1 MRAKFCSN
9 WVAVAL
15 LLTGILLA
23 GCSRSAE
30 TATTAAV
37 PSAPVEKPLLKV
49 GFQLDWFPS
58 AEHGGHYQAVAKNF
72 YRDAGLDVTIVP
84 GGPGQSGMQK
94 VALGQ
99 IEFAMGRSDDV
110 ILAVSHGLP
119 LLIVGAQME
128 HDPQAILVH
137 DESPVKTFK
146 DLDGKSIM
154 VSPGSNWITF
164 VQSHY
169 GIHFGTFPN
178 DFGLA
183 RFVADPAFIQQ
194 CFISNE
200 PYYVGQQGV
209 KTRALLIA
217 DAGYD
222 PYRVLFTSQA
232 FAKEHPEAV
241 RAFLAASVRG
251 WTDYLHGDSA
261 PAAARIQKENQ
272 TQTPGQI
279 AYSIEALKSHHLV
292 EGDPAK
298 GERTGL
304 ITPERM
310 TDMVRT
316 LVQLQVLST
325 PMALEE
331 FVRFDFVPPAPS
343 EALAKEGPAPAA
355 EKK

>member
-1 MRAKFCSN
+1 MA
-9 WVAVAL
+9 
-15 LLTGILLA
+15 GILLA
-23 GCSRSAE
+23 GCSRSSEGAKVSSDPAA
-30 TATTAAV
+30 ATK
-37 PSAPVEKPLLKV
+37 APLKV

-58 AEHGGHYQAVAKNF
+58 AEHGGHYQALVKNF

-119 LLIVGAQME
+119 LLIVGAQMQ

-137 DESPVKTFK
+137 EESPVKSFR

-164 VQSHY
+164 VQAHY
-169 GIHFGTFPN
+169 GVHFGTFPN

-183 RFVADPAFIQQ
+183 RFVADPGFIQQ

-222 PYRVLFTSQA
+222 PYRVIFTSQT
-232 FAKEHPEAV
+232 FAREHPEAV
-241 RAFLAASVRG
+241 RAFMAASVRG
-251 WTDYLHGDSA
+251 WTDYLHGDTTA
-261 PAAARIQKENQ
+261 TAARIQQENQ

-279 AYSIEALKSHHLV
+279 AYSIDAMKSHQLV

-304 ITPERM
+304 ITPARM
-310 TDMVRT
+310 KDMVQT
-316 LVQLQVLST
+316 LVQLKVLPA
-325 PMALEE
+325 PMPLEDFARFE
-331 FVRFDFVPPAPS
+331 FVPAPS
-343 EALAKEGPAPAA
+343 VVPLSGTKDGPAVPGA

>member
-1 MRAKFCSN
+1 MRSKIFLGWTASG
-9 WVAVAL
+9 AL
-15 LLTGILLA
+15 LASLLLA
-23 GCSRSAE
+23 GCGRSSNSAMV
-30 TATTAAV
+30 AGDSV
-37 PSAPVEKPLLKV
+37 PAGEKPLLKV

-58 AEHGGHYQAVAKNF
+58 AEHGGHYQALVKNF

-110 ILAVSHGLP
+110 ILAVSHNLP
-119 LLIVGAQME
+119 LLIVGAQMQ

-137 DESPVKTFK
+137 DESPVKSFR

-164 VQSHY
+164 VQAHY
-169 GIHFGTFPN
+169 GVHFGVFPN

-183 RFVADPAFIQQ
+183 RFMADPNFIQQ

-200 PYYVGQQGV
+200 PYYVGQHGV

-222 PYRVLFTSQA
+222 PYRVIFTSQA

-241 RAFLAASVRG
+241 RAFMAASVRG
-251 WTDYLHGDSA
+251 WADYLHGDSSA
-261 PAAARIQKENQ
+261 AAARIQQENQ
-272 TQTPGQI
+272 TQTPGLI
-279 AYSIEALKSHHLV
+279 NYSIAAMKSHQLV

-298 GERTGL
+298 GERIGL
-304 ITPERM
+304 ITPARM
-310 TDMVRT
+310 TGMVQT
-316 LVQLQVLST
+316 LVQLQVL
-325 PMALEE
+325 PAPLPLED
-331 FVRFDFVPPAPS
+331 FARFDFVPPAP
-343 EALAKEGPAPAA
+343 AA